1 VFMRSCC
8 HVSVPTCD
16 PCEIGGGRGGGGDEV
31 TESWMQNPMSSNG
44 LGWR

>member
-8 HVSVPTCD
+8 HVSVPTWD
-16 PCEIGGGRGGGGDEV
+16 PCEIGGGGDEV